1 MFEHL
6 CATLLQQSHM
16 CPVPLE
22 SQPVFWNY
30 DHALH
35 LYPLPDV
42 LVLADRAPCASFAFP
57 SMPADQADQ
66 ACICLNPVRPPL
78 LDQPLSSPDDCNTT
92 KLIRRGSSALARLI
106 QLGPAVPSTV
116 CLSEVSACVGLFCDW
131 SVRCICPFQPRGGA
145 LWCAGG

>member
-35 LYPLPDV
+35 LYPLPNV
-42 LVLADRAPCASFAFP
+42 LVLADRASCASFAFP

-66 ACICLNPVRPPL
+66 ACICLNPVCPHFWTCHCPFLMIAAPCSYSGGSLSIEPPE
-78 LDQPLSSPDDCNTT
+78 
-92 KLIRRGSSALARLI
+92 SA
-106 QLGPAVPSTV
+106 GPALCRV
-116 CLSEVSACVGLFCDW
+116 
-131 SVRCICPFQPRGGA
+131 
-145 LWCAGG
+145 